1 MEYLIYCDES
11 TKRGKLCSNF
21 YGGALVKSIHLEDV
35 TNRLNKYKSEAN
47 ITGEVKWTK
56 VTAPYLEKYIGLMD
70 IFFDLLQENKL
81 KMRVMFQQNLVSDD
95 ITRHFTKEEHEESY
109 FKLYYQFI
117 KHAFGLKYS
126 NLTNEKINLRLY
138 FDQFPDKKTKVD
150 KFKNFIYDLRLSDDF
165 INANLSIRYD
175 DIVEVSSHDHVILQ
189 CADIVTGAMFFRLN
203 KLHLEKNEETGKRGK
218 RTIAK
223 EKLYKHIHK
232 RICEIRSNFNVGV
245 GTSNDGDIINKWNYP
260 YSHWKFTPSQVV
272 KKTLHS

>member
-21 YGGALVKSIHLEDV
+21 YGGALVKSIHFDEV
-35 TNRLNKYKSEAN
+35 VNRLNDYKKNKN
-47 ITGEVKWTK
+47 ISGEVKWTK
-56 VTAPYLEKYIGLMD
+56 VTDPYLDKYIGLMD
-70 IFFDLLQENKL
+70 IFFDLLQENKV

-95 ITRHFTKEEHEESY
+95 ITRNFTKEEHEESY

-126 NLTNEKINLRLY
+126 NIGDDNINLRLY

-150 KFKNFIYDLRLSDDF
+150 KFKSFIYDLGFSEDF
-165 INANLSIRYD
+165 YNANLSIRYD

-203 KLHLEKNEETGKRGK
+203 KLHLEKSEETGRRGK

-232 RICEIRSNFNVGV
+232 RICGIRPNFNAGV
-245 GTSNDGDIINKWNYP
+245 STSVDGDKVNRWLYP
-260 YSHWKFTPSQVV
+260 YLHWKFTPSQAV
-272 KKTLHS
+272 KKPLHF

>member
-11 TKRGKLCSNF
+11 TKRGKLFSNF
-21 YGGALVKSIHLEDV
+21 YGGALVKSIHFNDV
-35 TNRLNKYKSEAN
+35 VSQLNEYKKSKN
-47 ITGEVKWTK
+47 ITGELKWTK
-56 VTAPYLEKYIGLMD
+56 VTAPYLDKYIGLMD
-70 IFFDLLQENKL
+70 VFFDLIQENKV

-95 ITRHFTKEEHEESY
+95 VIRHFTKEEHEESY

-126 NLTNEKINLRLY
+126 NFGKDSINLRLY
-138 FDQFPDKKTKVD
+138 FDQFPDKKSKVD
-150 KFKNFIYDLRLSDDF
+150 KFKNFIYDLRLTDDF
-165 INANLSIRYD
+165 VNANILIRFD
-175 DIVEVSSHDHVILQ
+175 DIVEVTSHDHVILQ

-203 KLHLEKNEETGKRGK
+203 KLHLEKNEETGRRGK

-232 RICEIRSNFNVGV
+232 RICEIRPNFNIGV
-245 GTSNDGDIINKWNYP
+245 STSNDGHLSNKWAYP

-272 KKTLHS
+272 KKNLQL